1 MEEEKLDLS
10 VHFLDEKLLFG
21 WTGLDLYRQ
30 SEAQKNYIL
39 WDILSSKKLHNI
51 YFLYGKSLATQTF
64 KAQFQKSWKSSLI
77 AKNQSL
83 ID

>member
-1 MEEEKLDLS
+1 MVIVLASIDEEKLDLS
-10 VHFLDEKLLFG
+10 VHFLNEKLLFG

-51 YFLYGKSLATQTF
+51 YFLYGKSLATQIF
-64 KAQFQKSWKSSLI
+64 KAKFHESQKSW
-77 AKNQSL
+77 
-83 ID
+83 